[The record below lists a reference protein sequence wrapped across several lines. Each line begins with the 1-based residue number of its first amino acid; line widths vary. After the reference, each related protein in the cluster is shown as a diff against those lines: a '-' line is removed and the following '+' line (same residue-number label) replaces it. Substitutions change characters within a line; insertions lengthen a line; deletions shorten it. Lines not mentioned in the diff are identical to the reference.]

1 MDRSELIRRM
11 VLDAI
16 CDDENIDQAILPRV
30 GTESLITEKGMA
42 SHLSGET

>member
-30 GTESLITEKGMA
+30 VAEIAKLGFTMKR
-42 SHLSGET
+42 